1 MDGSHKQHRVK
12 EAKTHMV
19 HKLHDS
25 IYIKWKYRQNSV
37 RSQNNDSA
45 ENWGFCFL
53 FWVLHGVE
61 CKPGEKLLICTITIC
76 SLFSLCSE
84 KCYMKKNTKQI
95 SLKDYVCAQHRDRN
109 IAGRASW
116 ERALSGDQHSGNW
129 PRPPLGASPYVP
141 GTGRK
146 QAWMAEKGSWDAVT
160 GRAQLPHGELCNW
173 R

>member
-1 MDGSHKQHRVK
+1 MDGPHKQHRVK

-53 FWVLHGVE
+53 FSVLHGVE
-61 CKPGEKLLICTITIC
+61 YKPGEKLLICTITIC

-84 KCYMKKNTKQI
+84 KCYMKKNYKADITKG
-95 SLKDYVCAQHRDRN
+95 LCVCSAQGPKYCRQGFLRAGSEWRSTFRKLAKTSSWGLTICPRDRAE
-109 IAGRASW
+109 AG
-116 ERALSGDQHSGNW
+116 LD
-129 PRPPLGASPYVP
+129 
-141 GTGRK
+141 GREG
-146 QAWMAEKGSWDAVT
+146 QLRCCHRKGSAAPWGA
-160 GRAQLPHGELCNW
+160 L
-173 R
+173 